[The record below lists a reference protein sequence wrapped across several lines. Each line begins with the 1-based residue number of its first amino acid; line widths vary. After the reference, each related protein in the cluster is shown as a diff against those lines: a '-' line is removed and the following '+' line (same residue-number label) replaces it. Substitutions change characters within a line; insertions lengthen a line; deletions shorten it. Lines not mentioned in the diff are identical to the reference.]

1 MPPLGDCQGLNAN
14 ARNTKNG
21 EARAQ
26 PEGNRNVEIT
36 IYHNPNCGTSR
47 NALFAIRAAGY
58 EPRIFDYLQTPLSR
72 GAIAALANHMNVSVR
87 TLVRRREPLFAE
99 LGLDERD
106 VTEDELLNAMAEHPI
121 LLNRPIV
128 VVQNGGKT
136 TVRLCRPSETVK
148 TLLATESARA

>member
-1 MPPLGDCQGLNAN
+1 L
-14 ARNTKNG
+14 
-21 EARAQ
+21 
-26 PEGNRNVEIT
+26 EIT

-58 EPRIFDYLQTPLSR
+58 EPRIFEYLQTPLSR
-72 GAIAALANHMNVSVR
+72 DAIASLANHMNVSIR
-87 TLVRRREPLFAE
+87 SIVRRREPLFAE

-106 VTEDELLNAMAEHPI
+106 VTEDELLDAVAQHPI

-128 VVQNGGKT
+128 VVQNGGKI

-148 TLLATESARA
+148 ALLAAESVRA

>member
-1 MPPLGDCQGLNAN
+1 L
-14 ARNTKNG
+14 
-21 EARAQ
+21 
-26 PEGNRNVEIT
+26 EIT

-58 EPRIFDYLQTPLSR
+58 EPRIFEYLQTPLSR
-72 GAIAALANHMNVSVR
+72 GAVAALVKHMNVPVRSV
-87 TLVRRREPLFAE
+87 VRRKEPLFAE

-106 VTEDELLNAMAEHPI
+106 VTEDQLLDALAENPI

-128 VVQNGGKT
+128 VVQNGGKI

-148 TLLATESARA
+148 ALLAAESARA